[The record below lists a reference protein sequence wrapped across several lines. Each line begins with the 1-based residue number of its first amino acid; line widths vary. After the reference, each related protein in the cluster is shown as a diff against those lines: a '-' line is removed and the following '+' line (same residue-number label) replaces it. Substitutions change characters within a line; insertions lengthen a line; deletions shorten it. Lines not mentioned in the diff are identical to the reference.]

1 MRRRVLS
8 IQRAAH
14 SKYFRSAHQ
23 QVLSGKQTI
32 EKIKSPPS
40 LPVLNRFLYVCGSI
54 YLLINRKETRFRMA
68 AGNERRRDKKTTA
81 WIMEWSNR
89 RMTCSGGEE
98 LSYREQRGIMGITFR
113 VHNNRKLILPGY
125 AGYPQTKASIP
136 QPQRHRVSC
145 NCKLTHY
152 LPGLLQAG
160 WMGSGEVVKK

>member
-8 IQRAAH
+8 IQRAAR
-14 SKYFRSAHQ
+14 SKYFRSAHL

-32 EKIKSPPS
+32 EKKKKSPSSP
-40 LPVLNRFLYVCGSI
+40 PVLSRYLYVCGSI
-54 YLLINRKETRFRMA
+54 YLLIDRKETRFRMA

-136 QPQRHRVSC
+136 QLQQHRVSC
-145 NCKLTHY
+145 HCKLTHY

-160 WMGSGEVVKK
+160 WRGWGGKL